1 MADKKQRLRDIIA
14 TKSLLSGSFT
24 LASGKASGYFFD
36 MKKTMF
42 DPEGASLTGEL
53 LCDLLAGDSEVT
65 AVGGL
70 EMGAVPIALAIAMKS
85 TERARKID
93 AFFVRKEVKD
103 HGTAKLIDGN
113 FAPGNTVIELE
124 DVTTTGGSAMKAV
137 KALRDQG
144 GIVSSDRHHRRP
156 AGRRAREPQERR
168 PRTGLA
174 LHQPRFQAV
183 GIFKQPSPPACG
195 VEVRAKRA
203 G

>member
-14 TKSLLSGSFT
+14 EKSLLSGSFT

-42 DPEGASLTGEL
+42 DPEGASLVGEL
-53 LCDLLAGDSEVT
+53 LCDLIAADADCK

-85 TERARKID
+85 NDRGRRID

-113 FAPGNTVIELE
+113 FAPGSKVIVLE

-137 KALRDQG
+137 KAVREQG
-144 GIVSSDRHHRRP
+144 GKVEKIVTIVDRLE
-156 AGRRAREPQERR
+156 GARDNLKKE
-168 PRTGLA
+168 GLE
-174 LHQPRFQAV
+174 LVSLFTNDD
-183 GIFKQPSPPACG
+183 FK
-195 VEVRAKRA
+195 R
-203 G
+203 

>member
-1 MADKKQRLRDIIA
+1 MPDKRTRLRDIIA
-14 TKSLLSGSFT
+14 TKSLLSGKFT

-42 DPEGASLTGEL
+42 DPEGASLIGEL
-53 LCDLLAGDSEVT
+53 LCDLIVQESDCK

-85 TERARKID
+85 QERGKPID

-113 FAPGNTVIELE
+113 FTPGSKVLVLE

-137 KALRDQG
+137 AAVRAQG
-144 GIVSSDRHHRRP
+144 GKVEKIVTIVDRLE
-156 AGRRAREPQERR
+156 GARENLKKEGLKLISLFTNDDFRR
-168 PRTGLA
+168 
-174 LHQPRFQAV
+174 
-183 GIFKQPSPPACG
+183 
-195 VEVRAKRA
+195 
-203 G
+203 

>member
-1 MADKKQRLRDIIA
+1 MPDKRTRLRDIIA
-14 TKSLLSGSFT
+14 QKSLLSGSFT

-53 LCDLLAGDSEVT
+53 LCDLIAKEDIQ

-85 TERARKID
+85 QERGKPID

-113 FAPGNTVIELE
+113 FAPGNKVLVLE

-137 KALRDQG
+137 SAVRAQG
-144 GIVSSDRHHRRP
+144 GKVEKIVTIVDRLEGARDNLKKEGLELISLFTNDDFKRP
-156 AGRRAREPQERR
+156 
-168 PRTGLA
+168 
-174 LHQPRFQAV
+174 
-183 GIFKQPSPPACG
+183 
-195 VEVRAKRA
+195 
-203 G
+203 

>member
-1 MADKKQRLRDIIA
+1 MPDKKQRLRDIIA
-14 TKSLLSGSFT
+14 AKSLLSGNFT

-53 LCDLLAGDSEVT
+53 LCDLLANDTET
-65 AVGGL
+65 KAVGGL

-85 TERARKID
+85 NDRGRRLD

-113 FAPGNTVIELE
+113 FAAGSKVVILE

-137 KALRDQG
+137 KAVRDQG
-144 GIVSSDRHHRRP
+144 GKVDKIVTIVDRLE
-156 AGRRAREPQERR
+156 GARDNLKKE
-168 PRTGLA
+168 GLE
-174 LHQPRFQAV
+174 LVSLFTNED
-183 GIFKQPSPPACG
+183 FK
-195 VEVRAKRA
+195 R
-203 G
+203 

>member
-1 MADKKQRLRDIIA
+1 MPDKRTSLRDIIA

-24 LASGKASGYFFD
+24 LASGKTSGYFFD

-53 LCDLLAGDSEVT
+53 LCDLIAQEDCK

-85 TERARKID
+85 LERGKPTD

-113 FAPGNTVIELE
+113 FAPGSKVLVLE

-137 KALRDQG
+137 AAVRAQG
-144 GIVSSDRHHRRP
+144 GKVDKVVTIVDRLE
-156 AGRRAREPQERR
+156 GARDNLKKE
-168 PRTGLA
+168 GLD
-174 LHQPRFQAV
+174 LVSLFTNDD
-183 GIFKQPSPPACG
+183 FK
-195 VEVRAKRA
+195 R
-203 G
+203 